1 MNVNDFRCFIMDDKY
16 GNSNDFVDK
25 DFKSEYGVV
34 LTLEETI
41 EYQKKHNKPILV
53 YDNIDKNLVEY
64 FISIGG
70 KISN

>member
-1 MNVNDFRCFIMDDKY
+1 MNVNDFRCFIMYDEY

-41 EYQKKHNKPILV
+41 EYQKKHNKPM
-53 YDNIDKNLVEY
+53 
-64 FISIGG
+64 
-70 KISN
+70 